1 MNPLFAVRDCLRA
14 AGLASAA
21 EIAAQ
26 VQVPADVAADML
38 DHWVRRGLAE
48 RLDPQ
53 GGACRSGTCARCGL
67 CGAGAATAVLYRW
80 RTAADA
86 APRAAAARAAVML
99 HPVSPAASR

>member
-53 GGACRSGTCARCGL
+53 GGTCRSGACARCGL
-67 CGAGAATAVLYRW
+67 CGAATAVLYRW
-80 RTAADA
+80 HTAADA
-86 APRAAAARAAVML
+86 TPRAAAARAAVML
-99 HPVSPAASR
+99 RPVSPAALR